1 MPVPERACG
10 QALSGLR
17 VLDLCWVVAGP
28 AVGRVLADHGAEV
41 VRVESS
47 TRLDTARLIGP
58 FHDGAPTAESSILYG
73 DVNAGKLGLTLN
85 LGLEQARDVLRDLV
99 RRSDVVL
106 ESFSPGVMEGWGLG
120 YDELRALNESVI
132 VLSTSLMGQTGPLGR
147 FAGYGNIGA
156 AMSGFQ
162 SLVGWPDRVPFGPYG
177 PYSDYVAPRFALV
190 MLLAALDRREE
201 TGEGCHI
208 DVAQVETAAYF
219 LAPQIADYLESGH
232 VAERMGNR
240 DPGMAPHGVYPSSD
254 GRWVAIAVRG
264 DSDWRAL
271 TEQLG
276 GVSDERFATVAGR
289 LAHVDELDALVGEW
303 TARQPAAAVEALL
316 QEHGV
321 PAHVA
326 LDSETALDDAQFRS
340 RGHFVELEHELYGKT
355 VVQGP
360 RQRLSRT
367 PAVVDRAAPTLGRD
381 NDHVLR
387 DLLGYDEARVAALDE
402 VGALT

>member
-1 MPVPERACG
+1 MTE

-58 FHDGAPTAESSILYG
+58 FHGGAPAAESSILYG

-85 LGLEQARDVLRDLV
+85 LGLEQARDVVRDLV
-99 RRSDVVL
+99 RRSDIVL
-106 ESFSPGVMEGWGLG
+106 ESFSPGVMDGWGLG
-120 YDELRALNESVI
+120 YSELRALNESVI

-190 MLLAALDRREE
+190 ILLAALDRRAES
-201 TGEGCHI
+201 GEGCYI
-208 DVAQVETAAYF
+208 DVAQAETAAYF
-219 LAPQIADYLESGH
+219 LAPQIADYLASGH

-240 DPGMAPHGVYPSSD
+240 DPGMAPHGVYLSAD
-254 GRWVAIAVRG
+254 GSWVAIAVR
-264 DSDWRAL
+264 DDEDWRVLA
-271 TEQLG
+271 EQLG
-276 GVSDERFATVAGR
+276 VSDDRFATTAGR
-289 LAHVDELDALVGEW
+289 LAHADELDDLVGEW
-303 TARQPAAAVEALL
+303 TATQTAAAAESLL
-316 QEHGV
+316 QERGV
-321 PAHVA
+321 PAHAA
-326 LDSETALDDAQFRS
+326 LASDTALHDAQLVS
-340 RGHFVELEHELYGKT
+340 RGHFVELEHELYGRT
-355 VVQGP
+355 VVQGS
-360 RQRLSRT
+360 RYRLSRT
-367 PAVVDRAAPTLGRD
+367 PAVVDRAAPTLGRH

-387 DLLGYDEARVAALDE
+387 DLLGYDDARIAALDE
-402 VGALT
+402 VGALE

>member
-1 MPVPERACG
+1 MSE

-85 LGLEQARDVLRDLV
+85 LALEEGRDVLRDLV

-106 ESFSPGVMEGWGLG
+106 ESFSPGVMDGWGLG
-120 YDELRALNESVI
+120 YDALRALNESVI

-190 MLLAALDRREE
+190 MLLAALDRRAE

-219 LAPQIADYLESGH
+219 LAPQVVDYRESGR

-240 DPGMAPHGVYPSSD
+240 DPGMAPHGVYPSAD
-254 GRWVAIAVRG
+254 GRWVAIAVR
-264 DSDWRAL
+264 DDEDWHAL
-271 TEQLG
+271 AEQLG
-276 GVSDERFATVAGR
+276 LSDERFATAAGR
-289 LAHVDELDALVGEW
+289 LAHAGELDDLVGEW
-303 TARQPAAAVEALL
+303 TARRPALAVEALL

-321 PAHVA
+321 PTHVA

-340 RGHFVELEHELYGKT
+340 RAHFVELEHELYGRT
-355 VVQGP
+355 VVQGS

-381 NDHVLR
+381 NKHVLR
-387 DLLGYDEARVAALDE
+387 ELLGYDDSRIAELDA
-402 VGALT
+402 VGALK